1 MKRTNFEIPEELMQ
15 RVVDALDAAGLHV
28 IEYVKSGGFRFMVSE
43 HPPALGIRSHIT
55 DTSSVPSF
63 LRE

>member
-1 MKRTNFEIPEELMQ
+1 MKRTNFEVPEHLMQ

-28 IEYVKSGGFRFMVSE
+28 IEYVKAGGFRFQVSE
-43 HPPALGIRSHIT
+43 SPPVAGIRSDLYDPT
-55 DTSSVPSF
+55 LVPAF